1 MMARERRLRLS
12 RSRFNQVVTRAPQLA
27 AGNLEMAQRS
37 IPAPP
42 KPARDRR
49 MRHFHLLIDA
59 LNHLPP
65 RIAMGMGSD
74 PLFVSLHEDPRLV
87 ALITQ
92 AKKKD
97 VSQAPN

>member
-1 MMARERRLRLS
+1 
-12 RSRFNQVVTRAPQLA
+12 
-27 AGNLEMAQRS
+27 
-37 IPAPP
+37 
-42 KPARDRR
+42 
-49 MRHFHLLIDA
+49 LLIDA
-59 LNHLPP
+59 VNHLPP

-97 VSQAPN
+97 VSQASAICIRSVMRPRRANALPA